1 MLKRLGKRPE
11 VSGALLAA
19 VGIAQ
24 EAESGFSMPV
34 TASFGAMDT
43 HRFDY
48 FNPTASPVAANF
60 RLMFYPTLRLGK
72 HWFAYAAIQVRRLP
86 YFYYDAYL
94 TDRGVETD
102 LVQGYVGYTMHPGP
116 ATVVFKAGQ
125 MVTAFGSFPLRYDDA
140 ENPLM
145 DQPLAYI
152 TELPIRGDQLS
163 CGTNDLLWQHYGYV
177 QAGCGGESGGGP
189 GITPVTLYGIPAAQA
204 EISVHRFDARVQM
217 TNSSPAYP
225 ESWET
230 VSRQY
235 LQWTAGGG
243 FTIQQGFRVG
253 VSGFRGPYMENT
265 VAPWL
270 PAGSTVR
277 SFPAIG
283 TRARRRMGARRL
295 SANGELQDFRFDAP
309 NFVVPPRILAG
320 YIELKGRITP
330 RIFAAVREGFL
341 KTESV
346 LDTQGVSASEFSP
359 TLQATEVGVGY
370 WLHPRVLA
378 KVSYE
383 FMHTAG
389 SSGSESNVLG
399 MQLVVRLN
407 QLQWGWK

>member
-1 MLKRLGKRPE
+1 MLRRALSAAGLSALFAI
-11 VSGALLAA
+11 SGL
-19 VGIAQ
+19 AQ
-24 EAESGFSMPV
+24 EAESGVSMPV

-43 HRFDY
+43 HRFDF
-48 FNPTASPVAANF
+48 FNPAASPAAVNF

-94 TDRGVETD
+94 TERGVETN
-102 LVQGYVGYTMHPGP
+102 LVQGYVGYTVHSGP

-125 MVTAFGSFPLRYDDA
+125 MVSAFGSFPLRYDDA
-140 ENPLM
+140 QNPLM

-152 TELPIRGDQLS
+152 TEVPIRSDQLS
-163 CGTNDLLWQHYGYV
+163 CGTSDLLKQHYGSV
-177 QAGCGGESGGGP
+177 AAGCGGEAGRAP
-189 GITPVTLYGIPAAQA
+189 GITPITLYGLPAAQA
-204 EISVHRFDARVQM
+204 EISLRRFDARVQM
-217 TNSSPAYP
+217 TTSSPAYP
-225 ESWET
+225 ESWNNI
-230 VSRQY
+230 SRQY

-243 FTIQQGFRVG
+243 VTIQQGFRVG

-270 PAGSTVR
+270 PAGTTVR
-277 SFPAIG
+277 SFPVIG
-283 TRARRRMGARRL
+283 RGLDVEWARGRL

-309 NFVVPPRILAG
+309 NYVVPPRILAG
-320 YIELKGRITP
+320 YAELKARLTP
-330 RIFAAVREGFL
+330 RIYAVVREGFL

-346 LDTQGVSASEFSP
+346 LDARGVSASEFAP
-359 TLQATEVGVGY
+359 TLQATEIGVGY

-383 FMHTAG
+383 FAQSAG
-389 SSGSESNVLG
+389 SSGSRSNVLG
-399 MQLVVRLN
+399 MQLVATFN